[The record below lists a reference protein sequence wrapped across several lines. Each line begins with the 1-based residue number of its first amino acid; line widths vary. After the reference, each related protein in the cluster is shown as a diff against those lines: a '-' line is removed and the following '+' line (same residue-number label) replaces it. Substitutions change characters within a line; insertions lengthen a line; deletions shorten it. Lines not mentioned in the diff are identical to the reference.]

1 MNKAHNDGVYY
12 WGRFPILRDEDPIL
26 TKKAREIYDWVASLP
41 RVHGRIAFTFDG
53 VSEVHESLKGDIY
66 TICDEFYFKSI
77 TGAIDIDVAW
87 DKYQSDLKKAG
98 LEDIIADLQLRYDRL
113 Q

>member
-12 WGRFPILRDEDPIL
+12 WGRFPILRDEDPTL
-26 TKKAREIYDWVASLP
+26 TKNAREIYDWVASLP
-41 RVHGRIAFTFDG
+41 IVYGQIAFTYDG
-53 VSEVHESLKGDIY
+53 TSEVNESLKGDIN
-66 TICDEFYFKSI
+66 TICNEFYFKAI
-77 TGAIDIDVAW
+77 IGGIDIDDSW